1 MAESQALQRLIQE
14 LENLIEMS
22 SNYDHTSMKSICV
35 AKDVI
40 NVPSSHLLRRNTT
53 KQSNDTHQNL
63 VDGEGQASDQDEEM
77 LLEEEIKKILQ
88 IAENVRDKAVNKQ
101 SHKSKV
107 FSFMDN
113 KMTRITKTTN
123 PSGVKGP
130 APKSRYISSG
140 VKSAKKAVTK
150 SDIKTVYQKDF
161 SLSKSKSMPSL
172 VDASKNSEVKKCRTL
187 ERNHC
192 HLDKKMGPMQCKSVG
207 LNSRQCAARNNKDF
221 IKINKQN
228 LGLEKKDTTREAYN
242 NKEGSALATR
252 LLQSSKD
259 HESMLCEALTLRSQ
273 LPKHRE
279 ILMVLREVYHFLAGS
294 NRKAGKKELMLKEN
308 FLERC
313 NSSTSRCDLE
323 PDMHGILTSLLPY
336 CGWVYGKNET
346 ITAKEMSNI
355 KDTINKL
362 EENFHSI
369 QCSSKFNLKN
379 ELDQP
384 KLSYVQKK
392 LTMQKK
398 FNWKESPC
406 WHPLVMSSVFLGVE
420 MPPFLYYNKTC
431 EWISFQNAVLELH
444 EYFIQLKLLQ
454 NVHPIITEVLDSL
467 DSDKPTAES
476 DDGNCIPSLAQ
487 LLKAAAVMADFTGHM
502 TVPILAGI
510 KSVGESPLN

>member
-88 IAENVRDKAVNKQ
+88 
-101 SHKSKV
+101 
-107 FSFMDN
+107 
-113 KMTRITKTTN
+113 
-123 PSGVKGP
+123 
-130 APKSRYISSG
+130 
-140 VKSAKKAVTK
+140 
-150 SDIKTVYQKDF
+150 
-161 SLSKSKSMPSL
+161 
-172 VDASKNSEVKKCRTL
+172 
-187 ERNHC
+187 
-192 HLDKKMGPMQCKSVG
+192 GPMQCKSVG